1 MANIIDKIYDNT
13 KDGVPN
19 YSIDL
24 IDGTRLY
31 YRGVVMNPLPQS
43 GDAINYT
50 VVNTKTSA
58 NGNQYTNIKDVS
70 VAYNPDGQNDAPNN
84 NAPQQ
89 VGKLV
94 SGDKVIGGVYQ
105 SNQNNVAPTPPPQ
118 NNFNN
123 GMSKS
128 DTQRL
133 DIFVTGVVG
142 RSMGSGHFAVQDIE
156 ELTKNAVRAFNENL
170 KKL

>member
-1 MANIIDKIYDNT
+1 MIIDKIFDNT

-31 YRGVVMNPLPQS
+31 YRGTVMNPMPQK

-50 VVNTKTSA
+50 VINTKTSA
-58 NGNQYTNIKDVS
+58 NGNQYTNIKDVEIAS
-70 VAYNPDGQNDAPNN
+70 MPDDGQACYQQPAH
-84 NAPQQ
+84 APQ
-89 VGKLV
+89 
-94 SGDKVIGGVYQ
+94 
-105 SNQNNVAPTPPPQ
+105 PTPQ
-118 NNFNN
+118 VNNSFTPKPATGGFN
-123 GMSKS
+123 KS

-142 RSMGSGHFAVQDIE
+142 RSMGSGHFSVNDIE
-156 ELTKNAVRAFNENL
+156 MLTKNAVRAFNENL
-170 KKL
+170 KEL

>member
-19 YSIDL
+19 YSINL

-31 YRGVVMNPLPQS
+31 YRGVVMNPMPKS

-50 VVNTKTSA
+50 IMNVKTSA
-58 NGNQYTNIKDVS
+58 NGNQYTNVKDVQIADNN
-70 VAYNPDGQNDAPNN
+70 VQQN
-84 NAPQQ
+84 NAPQTLGNVVNNNAWNSPVAQ
-89 VGKLV
+89 ALT
-94 SGDKVIGGVYQ
+94 SPQ
-105 SNQNNVAPTPPPQ
+105 PPQQNNG
-118 NNFNN
+118 FNK
-123 GMSKS
+123 G

-133 DIFVTGVVG
+133 DIFVTGIVG
-142 RSMGSGHFAVQDIE
+142 RSMGSGHFSVEDIE
-156 ELTKNAVRAFNENL
+156 KLTKNAVSAFNENL

>member
-1 MANIIDKIYDNT
+1 MIIDKIFDNT

-31 YRGVVMNPLPQS
+31 YRGTVMNPMPQS

-50 VVNTKTSA
+50 VINTKTSA
-58 NGNQYTNIKDVS
+58 NGNPYTNIKDVEIAS
-70 VAYNPDGQNDAPNN
+70 MPNDQQASYQPPQ
-84 NAPQQ
+84 APQPMPQ
-89 VGKLV
+89 ANNTFTPKQPT
-94 SGDKVIGGVYQ
+94 GGM
-105 SNQNNVAPTPPPQ
+105 N
-118 NNFNN
+118 
-123 GMSKS
+123 KS

-142 RSMGSGHFAVQDIE
+142 RSMGSGHFSVNDIE
-156 ELTKNAVRAFNENL
+156 MLTKNAVRAFNENL
-170 KKL
+170 KEL

>member
-1 MANIIDKIYDNT
+1 MIIDKIFDNT

-31 YRGVVMNPLPQS
+31 YRGTVMNPMPQK

-50 VVNTKTSA
+50 VINTKTSA
-58 NGNQYTNIKDVS
+58 NGNQYTNIKDLE
-70 VAYNPDGQNDAPNN
+70 VAVNPNDQQASYQQKPN
-84 NAPQQ
+84 AMY
-89 VGKLV
+89 
-94 SGDKVIGGVYQ
+94 GGEPVYTHTQ
-105 SNQNNVAPTPPPQ
+105 PPQ
-118 NNFNN
+118 PVPQANTTYTPRPATGGLN
-123 GMSKS
+123 KS

-142 RSMGSGHFAVQDIE
+142 RSMGSGHFSVNDIE

-170 KKL
+170 KEL

>member
-1 MANIIDKIYDNT
+1 MIIDKIFDNT

-31 YRGVVMNPLPQS
+31 YRGTVMNPMPQS

-50 VVNTKTSA
+50 VINTKTSA
-58 NGNQYTNIKDVS
+58 NGNPYTNIKDVEIAS
-70 VAYNPDGQNDAPNN
+70 MPNDQQASYQPPQ
-84 NAPQQ
+84 APQPVPQ
-89 VGKLV
+89 ANNTFTPKQPT
-94 SGDKVIGGVYQ
+94 GG
-105 SNQNNVAPTPPPQ
+105 
-118 NNFNN
+118 FNK
-123 GMSKS
+123 G

-142 RSMGSGHFAVQDIE
+142 RSMGSGHFSVNDIE

-170 KKL
+170 KEL

>member
-1 MANIIDKIYDNT
+1 MIIDKIFDNT

-31 YRGVVMNPLPQS
+31 YRGTVMNPMPQK

-50 VVNTKTSA
+50 VINTKTSA
-58 NGNQYTNIKDVS
+58 NGNQYTNIKDVEIAS
-70 VAYNPDGQNDAPNN
+70 MPDNGQPVYTPTQ
-84 NAPQQ
+84 APQ
-89 VGKLV
+89 
-94 SGDKVIGGVYQ
+94 
-105 SNQNNVAPTPPPQ
+105 PPQ
-118 NNFNN
+118 PMPQANNTYTPKPPN
-123 GMSKS
+123 GGMNKS

-142 RSMGSGHFAVQDIE
+142 RSMGSGHFSVNDIE
-156 ELTKNAVRAFNENL
+156 ELTKNAVRAFDENL

>member
-1 MANIIDKIYDNT
+1 MNIIAKIYDNT

-19 YSIDL
+19 YSFDME
-24 IDGTRLY
+24 DGRRLY
-31 YRGVVMNPLPQS
+31 YSGVQMTPMPVT
-43 GDAINYT
+43 GDAINFT
-50 VVNTKTSA
+50 IIATKTSA
-58 NGNQYTNIKDVS
+58 NGNQYTTIKDVE
-70 VAYNPDGQNDAPNN
+70 VIKNPDGHNDAP
-84 NAPQQ
+84 QQ
-89 VGKLV
+89 L
-94 SGDKVIGGVYQ
+94 
-105 SNQNNVAPTPPPQ
+105 SNVVDNVAPTAPQ
-118 NNFNN
+118 NNFSN

-142 RSMGSGHFAVQDIE
+142 RSMGSGHFSVHDIE

>member
-1 MANIIDKIYDNT
+1 MNIIDKIYDNT

-19 YSIDL
+19 YSFDL

-31 YRGVVMNPLPQS
+31 YRGVNMNPMPVS

-50 VVNTKTSA
+50 IINTKTSA
-58 NGNQYTNIKDVS
+58 NGNQYTNIKDVE
-70 VAYNPDGQNDAPNN
+70 VVKNPDGYNDAPQPIGN
-84 NAPQQ
+84 
-89 VGKLV
+89 
-94 SGDKVIGGVYQ
+94 VIE
-105 SNQNNVAPTPPPQ
+105 NVAPTAPQ
-118 NNFNN
+118 NNFSNS
-123 GMSKS
+123 MSKS

-142 RSMGSGHFAVQDIE
+142 RSMGSGHFSVHDIE

>member
-1 MANIIDKIYDNT
+1 MIIDKIFDNT

-31 YRGVVMNPLPQS
+31 YRGTVMNPMPQK

-50 VVNTKTSA
+50 VINTKTSA
-58 NGNQYTNIKDVS
+58 NGNQYTNIKDVEIAS
-70 VAYNPDGQNDAPNN
+70 MPDNGQP
-84 NAPQQ
+84 
-89 VGKLV
+89 
-94 SGDKVIGGVYQ
+94 VYT
-105 SNQNNVAPTPPPQ
+105 PTQPPQ
-118 NNFNN
+118 PMAQANNTYTPKPPN
-123 GMSKS
+123 GGMNKT

-142 RSMGSGHFAVQDIE
+142 RSMGSGHFSVNDIE
-156 ELTKNAVRAFNENL
+156 ELTKNAVKAFNENL
-170 KKL
+170 KEL

>member
-1 MANIIDKIYDNT
+1 MIIDKIFDNT

-31 YRGVVMNPLPQS
+31 YRGVSMNPMPQK

-50 VVNTKTSA
+50 VINTKTSA
-58 NGNQYTNIKDVS
+58 NGNQYTNIKDLE
-70 VAYNPDGQNDAPNN
+70 VAVNPNDQQASYQQPQY
-84 NAPQQ
+84 APQSPAQ
-89 VGKLV
+89 TMPVAQANNTYTPKPP
-94 SGDKVIGGVYQ
+94 SG
-105 SNQNNVAPTPPPQ
+105 
-118 NNFNN
+118 
-123 GMSKS
+123 GMNKS

-142 RSMGSGHFAVQDIE
+142 RSMGSGHFSVSDIE
-156 ELTKNAVRAFNENL
+156 ELTKNAVKAFNENL
-170 KKL
+170 KEL